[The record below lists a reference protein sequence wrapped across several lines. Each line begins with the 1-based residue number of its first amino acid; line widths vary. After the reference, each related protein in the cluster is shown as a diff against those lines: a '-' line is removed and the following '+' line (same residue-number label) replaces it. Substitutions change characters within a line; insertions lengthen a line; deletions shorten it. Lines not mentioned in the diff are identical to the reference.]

1 LNDPYE
7 KAYLIEIMPNKKF
20 KTILRY
26 RASRDGW
33 LPKDFHRKS
42 DGKKPTVSFFKIK
55 ENGQCIGGFTSAYWS
70 SPPVSTMVTDS
81 TAMIFNLTTKKL
93 FKSKFHSEHI
103 VCNKGAGPYF
113 GFGELSGIVP
123 MCGND

>member
-1 LNDPYE
+1 LNDPKE
-7 KAYLIEIMPNKKF
+7 KAYFIEIMPYKKF

-42 DGKKPTVSFFKIK
+42 DGKKPTVSLFRIK

-70 SPPVSTMVTDS
+70 SPPVYTGITDS
-81 TAMIFNLTTKKL
+81 SGMIFNLTTKKL
-93 FKSKFHSEHI
+93 FKSKFDSDSI
-103 VCNKGAGPYF
+103 VCSKRVGPNF
-113 GFGELSGIVP
+113 GLGELSAIDP
-123 MCGND
+123 IFGNN